1 MLSTAWCGSIL
12 GMASILV
19 AEADCGEAATLT
31 RGLQA
36 HGLSTAVVTD
46 GRAAADR
53 ARAERFDLLLMN
65 SSLPAT
71 DAVSVVRE
79 LRADGVTLPVVLLAA
94 DVGLEPK
101 VTALYAGADDYL
113 VRPFDLEE
121 LIARIYARL
130 RESAYARSL

>member
-1 MLSTAWCGSIL
+1 
-12 GMASILV
+12 MASILV
-19 AEADCGEAATLT
+19 AEADRGEAASLT
-31 RGLQA
+31 RGLEA

-46 GRAAADR
+46 GREAAER
-53 ARAERFDLLLMN
+53 ARAERFDLLLL
-65 SSLPAT
+65 SSAA
-71 DAVSVVRE
+71 DAVSVVRN

-113 VRPFDLEE
+113 VRPFDLGE